1 MAKGFGRKEP
11 QAVTKRQ
18 KAYMKL
24 IGDLLTCRRGQ
35 EPKILMAHQH
45 LIDDGLLAHM
55 TIAAMA
61 LGKRG
66 DRESAKLLM
75 NIATV
80 LAEAIG
86 LGRNADGGTKPTRK
100 VSPTSNSKE
109 FQEFLLQMM
118 QAMMIGNRNPNATHP
133 ILAAYLAQDRNFI
146 QRFLD
151 WAIAE
156 FSDTKPENSLILAE
170 VMRILGSAIAEF
182 PLGDRAENIETAITC
197 YQVALKVINRD
208 RDGLAQQLWVD
219 VQNVLG
225 MVYSMR
231 IRGDQ
236 AENLEAG
243 IAAFE
248 AALQGLD
255 REPSP
260 ELWGQIQNNLG
271 NAYRDRIWGDKSENI
286 ERAIAARKAALQVR
300 TRQALPEKWAMV
312 QMNLAVD
319 YRQRIEGDKAE
330 NLELALAANQAA
342 LQVYTRQE
350 FPHDWADVHINLGN
364 VYHDRIRGDKSENL
378 DLAIS
383 AFQAAL
389 QVYTRNH
396 YPEKWAMAQMNLG
409 NLYRVRGQI
418 AEAVACY
425 RSALEIFTPTA
436 YPEQCLT
443 VGINIGYMAFDAGLW
458 SEAIE
463 GYGVAIKAV
472 EQQLLMAASEARRQE
487 IKTECQHIYAKIV
500 QACVN
505 NGQPEKAKEY
515 AQLSGSVRLL
525 QQLETNNFDDNDEV
539 IDFIVQLL
547 WHIGETEH
555 ETEVYPLLE
564 ANLDKLDDNFIRCL
578 QLLGKYIQSQVK
590 PEKIAEFHQLFKPN
604 VPSTLEPEVRPTELM
619 MMAGIMPVFNDMM
632 LAFPLGNRATNIEI
646 AIAGYEA
653 IIPVFTAVPEEWAIF
668 QNYLAIAYKRR
679 IYGDR
684 RSNIEKAIACYRN
697 ALQVF
702 TPKSSPAIWGDFQN
716 NLAIAYSERLE
727 GDRAQ
732 NIEQAIALANEILVV
747 CTRDAFPEQW
757 ADSQTNLGKF
767 YRDRVSG
774 DPAENLEISI
784 RCYQDAL
791 QIFTREAFPQ
801 NWGRIQ
807 EGLGLSYS
815 NRIKGDRAENAEL
828 AIDYF
833 QAALQVLDREAF
845 PIDWV
850 RLQCNL
856 GNGYR
861 RRILG
866 DLSENLELEIQCY
879 EAARE
884 VATLETMPEQWA
896 LVQINLGLAYSDRR
910 KGNQESNLNAAIRCY
925 KAALQVWVRRAYPQQ
940 WATLHNNLGLLY
952 GRLGMPEQ
960 EIKYLQASLE
970 VCTREAYPQDWANTQ
985 YNLGLAYHRLEQ
997 ISPAI
1002 DCFRLSLEIFTPS
1015 ASPIDCLTSARELG
1029 NLTFDLERW
1038 SEAIEG
1044 YTQAI
1049 EAVETSR
1056 TWATSESRRQQIL
1069 RDAIDI
1075 YPKMVQACINTGQL
1089 DKAIET
1095 VERSRSKRLVDLMA
1109 SNDLYSGG
1117 EIPPQ
1122 VEEYLQQYE
1131 NLQQQI
1137 DRQRSQNNSQGD
1149 SSRRSRA
1156 AWQAYNEAIAALE
1169 SQKQFVWEQLRRLDP
1184 VLAGQIQVE
1193 APKLSSIQQLLNQP
1207 TTAILSFYTTD
1218 SDTHIFVIQQNQI
1231 SLHTCTG
1238 QGFATLQNWIFANW
1252 LQPYINDKDQWKNQI
1267 NSVLTELAQRLQL
1280 DELIAQH
1287 LTDIDE
1293 LIIVPHLELHQIPF
1307 AALPVA
1313 ENQFLTDKF
1322 LIRYIPSCQVLE
1334 LCQKRPPVGENLIY
1348 GTVEDATGDLPCASF
1363 EGEQIAQLHNIS
1375 DERRLKGSTQATVSN
1390 YRQLIKQVQGM
1401 LSSHHAHSRLD
1412 RPLESQLKLGDG
1424 SITLGQLMTPGWRL
1438 PHLSDVFLSCCET
1451 GLGVTEITDDILTL
1465 STGFLCAGARS
1476 AVSTL
1481 WSVDDFAT
1489 ALFSIFY
1496 HRYRQQGFHRPE
1508 ALRRSQVEL
1517 RTLTGD
1523 TLAAT
1528 YQPKIT
1534 HFLEKSLKYAYAT
1547 RKEAKTERDRHPQDS
1562 SDFQQWDLEFKSRTK
1577 MCDRIGNTI
1586 KHLKFLCC
1594 ESLPFSHPFYW
1605 AAFICS
1611 GLQ

>member
-1 MAKGFGRKEP
+1 MAKGFGRKQP
-11 QAVTKRQ
+11 QSVTKRQ

-24 IGDLLTCRRGQ
+24 IGDLLTCPSGQ

-66 DRESAKLLM
+66 DRDRAKLLM
-75 NIATV
+75 NIRAN
-80 LAEAIG
+80 LAEAIR

-100 VSPTSNSKE
+100 VSPPGNSKE

-156 FSDTKPENSLILAE
+156 FSDTKPENALTLAG

-182 PLGDRAENIETAITC
+182 PLGDRAENIETAIAC

-208 RDGLAQQLWVD
+208 RDSLAQQLWVD

-231 IRGDQ
+231 IRGDR

-255 REPSP
+255 RQPSP

-271 NAYRDRIWGDKSENI
+271 LAYRDRIWGDKAENM
-286 ERAIAARKAALQVR
+286 ERAIAAHQAALQVR
-300 TRQALPEKWAMV
+300 TRQTFPQKWA
-312 QMNLAVD
+312 QTQINLAVD
-319 YRQRIEGDKAE
+319 YRQRIHGDKAE
-330 NLELALAANQAA
+330 NLELALAANKAA

-350 FPHDWADVHINLGN
+350 FPHDWADIQINLGN
-364 VYHDRIRGDKSENL
+364 VYHDRLRGAKSENL

-389 QVYTRNH
+389 QIYNRNNS
-396 YPEKWAMAQMNLG
+396 PEKWAMAQMNLG
-409 NLYRVRGQI
+409 NVYGVREQI
-418 AEAVACY
+418 TEAITCY
-425 RSALEIFTPTA
+425 RNALEIVTPTA
-436 YPEQCLT
+436 YPEKCLQ
-443 VGINIGYMAFDAGLW
+443 VGQNMGTMAFFVGL
-458 SEAIE
+458 
-463 GYGVAIKAV
+463 
-472 EQQLLMAASEARRQE
+472 
-487 IKTECQHIYAKIV
+487 
-500 QACVN
+500 
-505 NGQPEKAKEY
+505 
-515 AQLSGSVRLL
+515 
-525 QQLETNNFDDNDEV
+525 
-539 IDFIVQLL
+539 
-547 WHIGETEH
+547 
-555 ETEVYPLLE
+555 
-564 ANLDKLDDNFIRCL
+564 
-578 QLLGKYIQSQVK
+578 
-590 PEKIAEFHQLFKPN
+590 
-604 VPSTLEPEVRPTELM
+604 
-619 MMAGIMPVFNDMM
+619 
-632 LAFPLGNRATNIEI
+632 
-646 AIAGYEA
+646 
-653 IIPVFTAVPEEWAIF
+653 
-668 QNYLAIAYKRR
+668 
-679 IYGDR
+679 
-684 RSNIEKAIACYRN
+684 
-697 ALQVF
+697 
-702 TPKSSPAIWGDFQN
+702 
-716 NLAIAYSERLE
+716 
-727 GDRAQ
+727 
-732 NIEQAIALANEILVV
+732 
-747 CTRDAFPEQW
+747 
-757 ADSQTNLGKF
+757 
-767 YRDRVSG
+767 
-774 DPAENLEISI
+774 
-784 RCYQDAL
+784 
-791 QIFTREAFPQ
+791 
-801 NWGRIQ
+801 
-807 EGLGLSYS
+807 
-815 NRIKGDRAENAEL
+815 
-828 AIDYF
+828 
-833 QAALQVLDREAF
+833 
-845 PIDWV
+845 
-850 RLQCNL
+850 
-856 GNGYR
+856 
-861 RRILG
+861 
-866 DLSENLELEIQCY
+866 
-879 EAARE
+879 
-884 VATLETMPEQWA
+884 
-896 LVQINLGLAYSDRR
+896 
-910 KGNQESNLNAAIRCY
+910 
-925 KAALQVWVRRAYPQQ
+925 
-940 WATLHNNLGLLY
+940 
-952 GRLGMPEQ
+952 
-960 EIKYLQASLE
+960 
-970 VCTREAYPQDWANTQ
+970 
-985 YNLGLAYHRLEQ
+985 
-997 ISPAI
+997 
-1002 DCFRLSLEIFTPS
+1002 
-1015 ASPIDCLTSARELG
+1015 
-1029 NLTFDLERW
+1029 W

-1056 TWATSESRRQQIL
+1056 TWATSESRRQEIL

-1137 DRQRSQNNSQGD
+1137 DQQRSQNNSQGD

-1193 APKLSSIQQLLNQP
+1193 APKLSSIQQLLNQRWR
-1207 TTAILSFYTTD
+1207 TAILSFYTTD
-1218 SDTHIFVIQQNQI
+1218 SDTHIFVVRQNQI
-1231 SLHTCTG
+1231 RLHTCTG

-1267 NSVLTELAQRLQL
+1267 NSVLTEIAQRLQL

-1313 ENQFLTDKF
+1313 ENQFLGDKF

-1334 LCQKRPPVGENLIY
+1334 FCQKRPPVGENLIY

-1438 PHLSDVFLSCCET
+1438 PHLSDIFLSCCET

-1523 TLAAT
+1523 TLATT
-1528 YQPKIT
+1528 YQPEIS
-1534 HFLEKSLKYAYAT
+1534 HLLIKSLKYAHAT

-1562 SDFQQWDLEFKSRTK
+1562 SDFQQWDLEFKSHTK

-1586 KHLKFLCC
+1586 KHLKSLCC

>member
-1 MAKGFGRKEP
+1 MDVNRRE
-11 QAVTKRQ
+11 
-18 KAYMKL
+18 AYYQL
-24 IGDLLTCRRGQ
+24 IYTLLYCAEGQ
-35 EPKILMAHQH
+35 ESEILMVNQH
-45 LIDDGLLAHM
+45 LIDDGLVETM
-55 TIAAMA
+55 QQVAA
-61 LGKRG
+61 LIEGG
-66 DRESAKLLM
+66 DREGAKFLM
-75 NIATV
+75 NIAAD
-80 LAEAIG
+80 LEA
-86 LGRNADGGTKPTRK
+86 ATRDAIL
-100 VSPTSNSKE
+100 VSAHHD
-109 FQEFLLQMM
+109 FLMQLLQ
-118 QAMMIGNRNPNATHP
+118 ATTDSNGN
-133 ILAAYLAQDRNFI
+133 
-146 QRFLD
+146 
-151 WAIAE
+151 
-156 FSDTKPENSLILAE
+156 
-170 VMRILGSAIAEF
+170 MR
-182 PLGDRAENIETAITC
+182 D
-197 YQVALKVINRD
+197 
-208 RDGLAQQLWVD
+208 
-219 VQNVLG
+219 
-225 MVYSMR
+225 
-231 IRGDQ
+231 
-236 AENLEAG
+236 
-243 IAAFE
+243 
-248 AALQGLD
+248 
-255 REPSP
+255 
-260 ELWGQIQNNLG
+260 
-271 NAYRDRIWGDKSENI
+271 
-286 ERAIAARKAALQVR
+286 
-300 TRQALPEKWAMV
+300 
-312 QMNLAVD
+312 
-319 YRQRIEGDKAE
+319 
-330 NLELALAANQAA
+330 
-342 LQVYTRQE
+342 
-350 FPHDWADVHINLGN
+350 
-364 VYHDRIRGDKSENL
+364 
-378 DLAIS
+378 
-383 AFQAAL
+383 
-389 QVYTRNH
+389 
-396 YPEKWAMAQMNLG
+396 
-409 NLYRVRGQI
+409 
-418 AEAVACY
+418 
-425 RSALEIFTPTA
+425 
-436 YPEQCLT
+436 
-443 VGINIGYMAFDAGLW
+443 
-458 SEAIE
+458 
-463 GYGVAIKAV
+463 
-472 EQQLLMAASEARRQE
+472 
-487 IKTECQHIYAKIV
+487 
-500 QACVN
+500 
-505 NGQPEKAKEY
+505 
-515 AQLSGSVRLL
+515 
-525 QQLETNNFDDNDEV
+525 
-539 IDFIVQLL
+539 
-547 WHIGETEH
+547 
-555 ETEVYPLLE
+555 VYPLLE
-564 ANLDKLDDNFIRCL
+564 VNLDKLDDNFIQVFCTWATATL
-578 QLLGKYIQSQVK
+578 SQEEPKDALDTAAV
-590 PEKIAEFHQLFKPN
+590 IVYFSVGMIDFH
-604 VPSTLEPEVRPTELM
+604 
-619 MMAGIMPVFNDMM
+619 
-632 LAFPLGNRATNIEI
+632 LGNREINLEI
-646 AIAGYEA
+646 AIAGLEVASPITLTANPPAWGMLQCCLSDAYNDRIRGDRADNQEKAIAAAKSAFQVFNRDTVPPGWALGQKTLGLAYYGRILGEREDNLEAAIACYEA
-653 IIPVFTAVPEEWAIF
+653 ALKVYTRQQFPKEWAAC
-668 QNYLAIAYKRR
+668 QSHLGIAYRHR
-679 IYGDR
+679 LLGDKAE
-684 RSNIEKAIACYRN
+684 NIEKAIACYEAVSQVYTRKAFPHLWAVN
-697 ALQVF
+697 QNNLGLVYNDRILGEKADNLEKAISCYEAAFQVHNRKYYPEDWARIQNNLGRVYFFRIKGDKAENVEKAIACCEAALSVRTREALPNYWARTQNNLGNAYCHRIKGDLAKNLQMAIDCFENALQVHTREAFPECWREIQDDLATARRALDELSQDEEFNQIASQYLELHRELLHLLLPLQFRTSKTVVPGDLPRDDRIPNFLDEIFDAIVKAKGDLQAAYPILQANLDKINEDFLQRFQYWTAMAFSAVSSQQMADLLRQSKTTDPSLLNLEPTVLAGLKLTFTIFHFSNLMLEFPLGNQAINAEIALTGYDVLTTVFTRENFPEEWAGVQVNLGTAYQHRIKGERAENLEAGIIACEAALQVF
-702 TPKSSPAIWGDFQN
+702 TREDFPEKWAGAQIALGTGYCERIYGN
-716 NLAIAYSERLE
+716 RADNLEMAIACVQNAAQVYTRHDFPQQWANIQDLRSVVYRHRIRGCRADNLEMAIDFSHQALQVITREKFPENWACIQHNLGLAYCYRIKGDQSENTE
-727 GDRAQ
+727 M
-732 NIEQAIALANEILVV
+732 AIACYE
-747 CTRDAFPEQW
+747 
-757 ADSQTNLGKF
+757 
-767 YRDRVSG
+767 RV
-774 DPAENLEISI
+774 
-784 RCYQDAL
+784 L
-791 QIFTREAFPQ
+791 QVKTREAFPADWAAAQSNLGIVYRDRIRGDRVENLEVAICCYQ
-801 NWGRIQ
+801 NALQVRTKEAFPEKWAETQ
-807 EGLGLSYS
+807 TNLGSAYRH
-815 NRIKGDRAENAEL
+815 RIKGDRAENLEMAIACAEN
-828 AIDYF
+828 
-833 QAALQVLDREAF
+833 ALQIRTKEAF
-845 PIDWV
+845 PKDWAAT
-850 RLQCNL
+850 QMNL
-856 GNGYR
+856 GNAYGNRIRGDR
-861 RRILG
+861 R
-866 DLSENLELEIQCY
+866 ENLNKMISALEASLQVHTRTDFPY
-879 EAARE
+879 E
-884 VATLETMPEQWA
+884 WA
-896 LVQINLGLAYSDRR
+896 MTQGNLMSAYSELYLID
-910 KGNQESNLNAAIRCY
+910 AAITCGRS
-925 KAALQVWVRRAYPQQ
+925 ALE
-940 WATLHNNLGLLY
+940 L
-952 GRLGMPEQ
+952 
-960 EIKYLQASLE
+960 
-970 VCTREAYPQDWANTQ
+970 
-985 YNLGLAYHRLEQ
+985 
-997 ISPAI
+997 
-1002 DCFRLSLEIFTPS
+1002 FTPTGF
-1015 ASPIDCLTSARELG
+1015 PDHCLQFGCKLG
-1029 NLTFDLERW
+1029 NIAFAVGLW

-1056 TWATSESRRQQIL
+1056 TWATSESRRQEIL

-1117 EIPPQ
+1117 EIPPE

-1131 NLQQQI
+1131 NLQRQI
-1137 DRQRSQNNSQGD
+1137 DQQRSQNNSQGD
-1149 SSRRSRA
+1149 SSPRSRA

-1307 AALPVA
+1307 AALPVT
-1313 ENQFLTDKF
+1313 ENQFLGDKF